1 MKRRF
6 GSTKKKIVKIRNIE
20 KSLVRCV
27 SYDRASNN
35 VCYKVRKRNEKSKS
49 PKKKYLGRGGL
60 KKTEVAARPPFSCLT
75 NCPWF
80 FFSKC
85 RRLGLL
91 QWWGYKGKKKK
102 AKRCNKSQSSHGRCG
117 LFGGGEGKWLLPPPF
132 RSHFTCLIFSLS
144 EFALLLFFF
153 QSVFVSLLSTKRP
166 GEGIG
171 CASFFSSFFFFFF
184 KESL

>member
-80 FFSKC
+80 FSLSAADLVC
-85 RRLGLL
+85 SSGGVTR
-91 QWWGYKGKKKK
+91 GKKKG
-102 AKRCNKSQSSHGRCG
+102 Q
-117 LFGGGEGKWLLPPPF
+117 
-132 RSHFTCLIFSLS
+132 TV
-144 EFALLLFFF
+144 
-153 QSVFVSLLSTKRP
+153 Q
-166 GEGIG
+166 
-171 CASFFSSFFFFFF
+171 
-184 KESL
+184 